1 MTYPCLVLDHDDTV
15 VNSTATVHYP
25 CFAEYTAKFFPKA
38 KRYTLEEYVLKN
50 FDPGV
55 YDFFHGEV
63 GMTEEDMKHEQAY
76 WHEYVQHHVPQVY
89 DGMRDILWDYVH
101 AGGTICVVSHSLS
114 PTPFLYLYFILK
126 MPVGS
131 SRTNVVFFSFLIGLT
146 IDVFSNTPGMHAFAC
161 TLAGFIR
168 HSLIQLLMGKD
179 LPEGINPSYKTFG
192 YGGFFRY
199 TLLFVVIHHV
209 ALFLIESLTLFDPLF
224 LAIRIAA
231 SVVTTTLLICTIEA
245 FNIGSQKSGD

>member
-1 MTYPCLVLDHDDTV
+1 
-15 VNSTATVHYP
+15 
-25 CFAEYTAKFFPKA
+25 
-38 KRYTLEEYVLKN
+38 
-50 FDPGV
+50 
-55 YDFFHGEV
+55 
-63 GMTEEDMKHEQAY
+63 
-76 WHEYVQHHVPQVY
+76 
-89 DGMRDILWDYVH
+89 
-101 AGGTICVVSHSLS
+101 
-114 PTPFLYLYFILK
+114 
-126 MPVGS
+126 
-131 SRTNVVFFSFLIGLT
+131 
-146 IDVFSNTPGMHAFAC
+146 MHAFAC

-231 SVVTTTLLICTIEA
+231 SVSDDNLVNLYNRSIQYRVPEKWRLIRSILLRT
-245 FNIGSQKSGD
+245 GVS

>member
-1 MTYPCLVLDHDDTV
+1 MINNILRGFIYFVVLVLV
-15 VNSTATVHYP
+15 Q
-25 CFAEYTAKFFPKA
+25 
-38 KRYTLEEYVLKN
+38 VL
-50 FDPGV
+50 
-55 YDFFHGEV
+55 
-63 GMTEEDMKHEQAY
+63 
-76 WHEYVQHHVPQVY
+76 
-89 DGMRDILWDYVH
+89 ILNNIHFLRV
-101 AGGTICVVSHSLS
+101 A
-114 PTPFLYLYFILK
+114 TPFLYLYFILK

-199 TLLFVVIHHV
+199 TLLFV
-209 ALFLIESLTLFDPLF
+209 LIESLTLFDPLF